1 MRTGHRKQTFYFSV
15 TKFGIIYYGKRDLF
29 GINCPLPTRVGPQ
42 QSQVP
47 AAKHRLAAGIQIII
61 RHDDNGGGSGG
72 DDNND

>member
-1 MRTGHRKQTFYFSV
+1 
-15 TKFGIIYYGKRDLF
+15 
-29 GINCPLPTRVGPQ
+29 VGPQ